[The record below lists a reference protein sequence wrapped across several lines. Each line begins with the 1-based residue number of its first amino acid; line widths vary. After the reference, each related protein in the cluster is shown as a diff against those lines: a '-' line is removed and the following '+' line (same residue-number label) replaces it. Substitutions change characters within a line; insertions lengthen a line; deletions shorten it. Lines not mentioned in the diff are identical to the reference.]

1 MLKRLKPSKDR
12 VAGRPVIEYRKQ
24 SLNLAKIF
32 LHRMAQFEVNPSIAK
47 AKTIST
53 RFYLDPRCLEESKE
67 KIFAKSWQWI
77 GDTTLIKENGSVAPA
92 TMLENFLDEPL
103 LLSRDLQGNLHCLS
117 NVCTHRGNLLI
128 EKACKVNDLRCK
140 YHGRRLGLSGHFLSR
155 PEWGEGEFF
164 RKKEAD
170 LGQLRI
176 SLAGSFF
183 FTPLGPPIPA
193 TLYFQE
199 MLERISWMPL
209 D

>member
-77 GDTTLIKENGSVAPA
+77 GDTTLIKENGSVAS
-92 TMLENFLDEPL
+92 FL
-103 LLSRDLQGNLHCLS
+103 
-117 NVCTHRGNLLI
+117 
-128 EKACKVNDLRCK
+128 
-140 YHGRRLGLSGHFLSR
+140 RRFFLST
-155 PEWGEGEFF
+155 
-164 RKKEAD
+164 
-170 LGQLRI
+170 LR
-176 SLAGSFF
+176 SEEHTSELQS
-183 FTPLGPPIPA
+183 PDHL
-193 TLYFQE
+193 L
-199 MLERISWMPL
+199 
-209 D
+209 